1 MLARPG
7 SVTRLP
13 FRGRMPFNGSM
24 PHNPCADLDTLD
36 LTRVRAAAPE
46 RRPVLHYTA
55 EKTWL
60 NDPNG
65 LIFHHGLYHLYY
77 QNNPFGNV
85 WGNMSWGHATS
96 VDLVHWEEHPVA
108 IPCEEG
114 EAIFSGS
121 AVFDARNTSGLGTE
135 EQPPLV
141 AVYTSAYAAPHPLA
155 GRQAQSLAYSLD
167 GGFTWT
173 KFAGNPV
180 LDRASSDFRDPK
192 VIRCQDPAG
201 DFWLLVAVEAQEK
214 KVVLYR
220 SENLRDWGFLSD
232 FGPANAIGGV
242 WECPDLF
249 PLPDP
254 ERPGRE
260 KWVLIV
266 NLNPGGVAGGSG
278 GQYFVGDF
286 DGTRFTPDAGS
297 LLSDGPV
304 DADGP
309 VPPGAE
315 DRGLANCLWL
325 DHGRDCYAT
334 VSFDSAPG
342 EGRVL
347 LGWMSNWDYA
357 GQTPTDPWRSGMTLA
372 RRATLVATPHGLRL
386 AQHPVLPEPRD
397 GRRLQE
403 AAGIPLEP
411 GAPFALAPF
420 PEDAAQRIRLAVR
433 PGAETLT
440 LRLFDDGE
448 RAAVVRYSPEEG
460 VLSLDRR
467 QSGDVAFHEKFASV
481 EHARLTLPDGVLRLD
496 IVLDRGS
503 VEIFSRD
510 GLMVLTDLVFRGAG
524 QVEASLEGGAGAVLE
539 SLEVDR
545 LS

>member
-1 MLARPG
+1 
-7 SVTRLP
+7 
-13 FRGRMPFNGSM
+13 MPFNVSM
-24 PHNPCADLDTLD
+24 PHNPCASPDALD
-36 LTRVRAAAPE
+36 LTRVRSETPN
-46 RRPVLHYTA
+46 RRPVLHFTA
-55 EKTWL
+55 TRTWL

-65 LIFHHGLYHLYY
+65 LIHHHGLYHLYY

-96 VDLVHWEEHPVA
+96 VDLVHWDEHAVA
-108 IPCEEG
+108 IPCEDG

-121 AVFDARNTSGLGTE
+121 AVFDARNTSGLGTD

-141 AVYTSAYAAPHPLA
+141 AIYTSAYGAPHPLA

-201 DFWLLVAVEAQEK
+201 DSWLLVAVEALEK
-214 KVVLYR
+214 TVVLYR
-220 SENLRDWGFLSD
+220 SENLRDWEFLSE

-254 ERPGRE
+254 ERPGRQ
-260 KWVLIV
+260 KWVLLV

-286 DGTRFTPDAGS
+286 DGVRFTPDHES
-297 LLSDGPV
+297 LLAEGPV

-309 VPPGAE
+309 ASDASPA
-315 DRGLANCLWL
+315 RRLADCLWL

-347 LGWMSNWDYA
+347 IGWMSNWDYA
-357 GQTPTDPWRSGMTLA
+357 VQTPTDPWRSGMTLA
-372 RRATLVATPHGLRL
+372 RRATLVSTPDGLRL
-386 AQHPVLPEPRD
+386 AQQPVLPES
-397 GRRLQE
+397 GAGQRLQQ
-403 AAGIPLEP
+403 ARDVALEP
-411 GAPFALAPF
+411 GVPFALADF
-420 PEDAAQRIRLAVR
+420 PADAAQRIRLAVR
-433 PGAETLT
+433 PGAAPLT

-467 QSGDVAFHEKFASV
+467 SSGDVAFHEKFASV
-481 EHARLTLPDGVLRLD
+481 ERVRVAPSDGVLRLD
-496 IVLDRGS
+496 IILDRGS
-503 VEIFSRD
+503 VEIFAQD
-510 GLMVLTDLVFRGAG
+510 GLVVLTDLVFLGPG
-524 QVEASLEGGAGAVLE
+524 QVGASLTGGAGAVLE

>member
-1 MLARPG
+1 
-7 SVTRLP
+7 
-13 FRGRMPFNGSM
+13 MPFNVSM
-24 PHNPCADLDTLD
+24 PHNPCASLDTLD
-36 LTRVRAAAPE
+36 LTRVRSGTPD
-46 RRPVLHYTA
+46 RRPVLHHTA
-55 EKTWL
+55 ENTWL

-96 VDLVHWEEHPVA
+96 VDLVRWEEHAVA
-108 IPCEEG
+108 IPCEDGEG
-114 EAIFSGS
+114 IFSGS
-121 AVFDARNTSGLGTE
+121 AVFDARNTSGLGTAE
-135 EQPPLV
+135 RPPLV
-141 AVYTSAYAAPHPLA
+141 AIYTSAYEAPHPLA

-180 LDRASSDFRDPK
+180 LDRSSSDFRDPK

-201 DFWLLVAVEAQEK
+201 DFWLLVAVEALER

-220 SENLRDWGFLSD
+220 SENLRDWEFLSE

-260 KWVLIV
+260 KWVLLV

-286 DGTRFTPDAGS
+286 DGVRFTPDPGS
-297 LLSDGPV
+297 LLAEGPV

-309 VPPGAE
+309 AS
-315 DRGLANCLWL
+315 DASAAQLAKCLWL

-347 LGWMSNWDYA
+347 IGWMSNWDYA
-357 GQTPTDPWRSGMTLA
+357 VQTPTDPWRSGMTLA
-372 RRATLVATPHGLRL
+372 RRATLVSTPDGLRL
-386 AQHPVLPEPRD
+386 AQRPILPEPGAGQRV
-397 GRRLQE
+397 QE
-403 AAGIPLEP
+403 ARGVALEP
-411 GAPFALAPF
+411 GEPFALADF
-420 PEDAAQRIRLAVR
+420 PDDGAQRILLAVR
-433 PGAETLT
+433 PGAAPLT

-467 QSGDVAFHEKFASV
+467 NSGDVAFHGKFASV
-481 EHARLTLPDGVLRLD
+481 ERVGAALRDGVLRLD
-496 IVLDRGS
+496 LILDRCS
-503 VEIFSRD
+503 VEIFTQD
-510 GLMVLTDLVFRGAG
+510 GLVALTDLVFRESG
-524 QVEASLEGGAGAVLE
+524 QVGASLVGGAGAVLE
-539 SLEVDR
+539 SLEIDR
-545 LS
+545 LN

>member
-1 MLARPG
+1 
-7 SVTRLP
+7 
-13 FRGRMPFNGSM
+13 MPFNVSM
-24 PHNPCADLDTLD
+24 PHIPLADTDALD
-36 LTRVRAAAPE
+36 LTRVRAQVPD

-96 VDLVHWEEHPVA
+96 VDLVHWEEHAVA

-114 EAIFSGS
+114 EDIYSGS
-121 AVFDARNTSGLGTE
+121 AVFDARNSSGLGTD

-141 AVYTSAYAAPHPLA
+141 AIYTSAYVAPHRLA
-155 GRQAQSLAYSLD
+155 GRQAQSLAYSAD

-180 LDRASSDFRDPK
+180 LDRESSDFRDPK
-192 VIRCQDPAG
+192 VIRYQGPAG
-201 DFWLLVAVEAQEK
+201 DFWLLVAVEAMEK
-214 KVVLYR
+214 KVVFHR
-220 SENLRDWGFLSD
+220 SADLREWEFLSE

-254 ERPGRE
+254 ENPGEE

-286 DGTRFTPDAGS
+286 DGTHFTPDPGS
-297 LLSDGPV
+297 LLADGPV
-304 DADGP
+304 DVDGP
-309 VPPGAE
+309 VAAAAA
-315 DRGLANCLWL
+315 DTSAARGLERCLWL

-357 GQTPTDPWRSGMTLA
+357 VQVPTDPWRSGMTLA
-372 RRATLVATPHGLRL
+372 RRATLVATADGLRL
-386 AQHPVLPEPRD
+386 AQQPILPAHD
-397 GRRLQE
+397 AGQCLQE
-403 AAGIPLEP
+403 AAGVALVP
-411 GAPFALAPF
+411 GKPFPLAPF
-420 PEDAAQRIRLAVR
+420 TGDGAQHIRLSVR
-433 PGAETLT
+433 PGGSPLT

-448 RAAVVRYSPEEG
+448 RAAVVRYSPGEG

-481 EHARLTLPDGVLRLD
+481 ERVRLELPDGVLRLNV
-496 IVLDRGS
+496 VLDRGS
-503 VEIFSRD
+503 VEIFTQD
-510 GLMVLTDLVFRGAG
+510 GLVALTDLVFREAG
-524 QVEASLEGGAGAVLE
+524 QVGASLEGGEGGEGAVLE
-539 SLEVDR
+539 SLEVR
-545 LS
+545 GLS